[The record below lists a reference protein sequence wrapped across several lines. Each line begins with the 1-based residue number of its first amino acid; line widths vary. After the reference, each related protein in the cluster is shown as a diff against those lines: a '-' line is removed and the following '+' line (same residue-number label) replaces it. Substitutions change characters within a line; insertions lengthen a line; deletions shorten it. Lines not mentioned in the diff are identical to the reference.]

1 MNLLFIQD
9 DAPVAVEEVA
19 AVEAQAVAE
28 VPAEDVAVESQPATG
43 GGYTFWIMIVAMIAI
58 MYFFMWRPESK
69 RRKQMENFR
78 KGLKKGDKVI
88 TAGGIYGVVKE
99 VQDTSL
105 LIEVDSNV
113 TLRIDKN
120 MVVGDPATGV
130 RQ

>member
-1 MNLLFIQD
+1 MIITELLEKNAKFYPNEVSLVEINPANRPAATVTWKEFSLIESAPGRKYRRELTWREFDVRANRFANLLLTRG
-9 DAPVAVEEVA
+9 V
-19 AVEAQAVAE
+19 
-28 VPAEDVAVESQPATG
+28 
-43 GGYTFWIMIVAMIAI
+43 
-58 MYFFMWRPESK
+58 
-69 RRKQMENFR
+69 
-78 KGLKKGDKVI
+78 KKGDKVI

-99 VQDTSL
+99 VHDTSL